1 MTTVLITYSVYLV
14 LSAIFTVWV
23 GRTLARNGLVFLIR
37 AFGEEAL
44 GKSVNHLLVVGFYLI
59 NLGFV
64 GLFMSVG
71 TPPEGAVEGFE
82 YTVTKLGVVLVV
94 LGVMHFFNVFNFAK
108 IYRKRARK
116 EAQAASQAML

>member
-1 MTTVLITYSVYLV
+1 MTTVLTSYSVYLV
-14 LSAIFTVWV
+14 LSAIFTIWV
-23 GRTLARNGLVFLIR
+23 GRTLSRNGLVFLVR
-37 AFGEEAL
+37 AFGEESL
-44 GKSVNHLLVVGFYLI
+44 GQSVNHLLVVGFYLV

-71 TPPEGAVEGFE
+71 TPPESTVEGFE

-108 IYRKRARK
+108 IYRKRSRK
-116 EAQAASQAML
+116 EPQATV